1 MTYLNKKKIR
11 KEARRHKLS
20 ITDLENA
27 VESIDRKNAG
37 QHLESQIYRDA
48 VKNSTRCLWE
58 TAEYIVKFVK
68 EVNAQ

>member
-1 MTYLNKKKIR
+1 MTYIKSKKIR

-20 ITDLENA
+20 IEDLENA
-27 VESIDRKNAG
+27 VESVERHQAG
-37 QHLESQIYRDA
+37 QYIGSDIYRKA
-48 VKNSTRCLWE
+48 VRNSTRCLWE